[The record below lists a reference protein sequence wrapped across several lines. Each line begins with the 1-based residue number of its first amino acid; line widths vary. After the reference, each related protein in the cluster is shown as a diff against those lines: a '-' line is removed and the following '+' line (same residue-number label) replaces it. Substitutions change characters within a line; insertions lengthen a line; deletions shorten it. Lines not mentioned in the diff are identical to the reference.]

1 MVEHYSTREV
11 AKLVNLPPH
20 RIRALAKAG
29 LVGQADAPV
38 GTPPPMRTEATH
50 WRFTF
55 RDLAVLRMAARLIAQ
70 GLGPAR
76 VQRALVALR
85 RQSDPAQPLSST
97 QIKGEDGRVVASDGA
112 AEWEAES
119 GQCLFRFGAK
129 RMEAV
134 SPTPLWTDP
143 LVATSS
149 NASNPLRSGTA
160 TEMAQPPAVAGGQS
174 ADKCFDLAL
183 ACEEEFPEQAYD
195 LYLRA
200 LAADPE
206 HVEATINIGR
216 LCSTSG
222 DPQRAAAYFRQATR
236 IDPAHPVAHFNLAV
250 ILHDLNEVRSA
261 IDAYRAALLHD
272 PHFADAHYNLA
283 DLLEQQGDHDEAARH
298 YNAFQT
304 VSRRNPS

>member
-11 AKLVNLPPH
+11 AKLVSLSPQ
-20 RIRALAKAG
+20 RIRAFANAG
-29 LVGQADAPV
+29 LVGQALDAACAADRF
-38 GTPPPMRTEATH
+38 GH
-50 WRFTF
+50 WQFSF
-55 RDLAVLRMAARLIAQ
+55 RDLAVLRMAARLMHQ
-70 GLGPAR
+70 GLSPAR

-85 RQSDPAQPLSST
+85 RRPEPLSST
-97 QIKGEDGRVVASDGA
+97 HVKGEDGRVVASDA
-112 AEWEAES
+112 SSEWEAES

-134 SPTPLWTDP
+134 SPTPLWTEP
-143 LVATSS
+143 MMGASAKEPTSRTFAMVECLKLPTVA
-149 NASNPLRSGTA
+149 
-160 TEMAQPPAVAGGQS
+160 QS

-222 DPQRAAAYFRQATR
+222 EPQRAAAYFRQATR

-250 ILHDLNEVRSA
+250 ILHDMGEVKGA
-261 IDAYRAALLHD
+261 IDAYGAALLHD

-283 DLLEQQGDHDEAARH
+283 DLLEQQGDHDEAVRH
-298 YNAFQT
+298 YTAFQA
-304 VSRRNPS
+304 VSQQDKPGPQRL